1 MGATD
6 KHTKIVDNLIEMKDV
21 VVPILG
27 EDVFFFTSS
36 GGKRLT
42 IHEYLLESFIE
53 EYGERHLT
61 DEDKTIILKGS
72 YYGLSK
78 LERFFPDDFESD
90 YRRYIR
96 SARKRDILHID
107 PAIKEFLEEFRFPL
121 IITTSP
127 FNMLEDMIEGVKYKC
142 RSYSPRGVN
151 TAPIDPAVPTV
162 YHIFGTIGDGG
173 QWVYDEDKLLEFLHA
188 LHNAD
193 TTSAGLKQY
202 MDSKNC
208 RLMALG
214 CNLPDWLF
222 RFLWFPIKSSTIDHR
237 QKKGYWINERQNSE
251 SFSDFLDNI
260 KFYSAREVKDI
271 LRLAVEE
278 LRQLHKESDKEEEEA
293 RYDAFLS
300 YASEDKPLARE
311 VYNTLTSKGL
321 RIWFDKEGNGKIA
334 PGSNYMKRIASG
346 VARSDYYLP
355 LITENFITKALN
367 PESNLKK
374 ELDIVREHYKTFPD
388 TPERYSIPLIV
399 EGRTF
404 NEQPVTSRMIEE
416 MARYMLPKQLF
427 FQINM
432 YSFSE
437 ADMKIDIEI

>member
-1 MGATD
+1 MAVTD

-27 EDVFFFTSS
+27 EDVFFISS
-36 GGKRLT
+36 GHKRLT
-42 IHEYLLESFIE
+42 IHEYLLYSFIE

-61 DEDKTIILKGS
+61 DEDKAIILKGS

-90 YRRYIR
+90 YRRYVR
-96 SARKRDILHID
+96 GARKRDILHID

-121 IITTSP
+121 IITSSP

-142 RSYSPRGVN
+142 RSYSPCGVN
-151 TAPIDPAVPTV
+151 NAPIDPAVPTV
-162 YHIFGTIGDGG
+162 YHIFGTIGNGG

-193 TTSAGLKQY
+193 TTSTGLKHY
-202 MDSKNC
+202 IDTKNC
-208 RLMALG
+208 RLLALG

-251 SFSDFLDNI
+251 SFNDFLDNI
-260 KFYSAREVKDI
+260 KFYSTHEVEEL

-278 LRQLHKESDKEEEEA
+278 LRKQHQEAEKEEEEG

-311 VYNTLTSKGL
+311 VYNTLTSQGL
-321 RIWFDKEGNGKIA
+321 KIWFDKDGNGKIA
-334 PGSNYMKRIASG
+334 PGSNYMKRITSG

-374 ELDIVREHYKTFPD
+374 ELDIVREHYKSFPEA
-388 TPERYSIPLIV
+388 PERYSIPLIV
-399 EGRTF
+399 EGRAF
-404 NEQPVTSRMIEE
+404 NEQPITSRMIEE

-437 ADMKIDIEI
+437 TDIKIDIEI